1 MDFTDDRETEITRY
15 ESNIEIPTAYQS
27 EIKVSLLAITIDLY
41 DITEKDYIHICL
53 YTYIQPRILL
63 NLRLRKCPVNRN
75 THSIL

>member
-1 MDFTDDRETEITRY
+1 MKATLKFRPLTNQKGD
-15 ESNIEIPTAYQS
+15 NP